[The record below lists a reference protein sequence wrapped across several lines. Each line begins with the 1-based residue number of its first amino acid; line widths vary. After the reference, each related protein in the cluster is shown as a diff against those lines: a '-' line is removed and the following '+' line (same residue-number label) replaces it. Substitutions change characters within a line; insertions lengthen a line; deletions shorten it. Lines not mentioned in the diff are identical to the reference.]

1 MSEHTHA
8 SSSETAATETPR
20 VVEGR
25 FECPEGLVVAV
36 ECLGRSYPT
45 VIGEQALTLKFPST
59 PEDPSRSQSNLVA
72 PESHY
77 AYPPRRT
84 DSDHE
89 LPDWGSISHFSAGIP
104 QSARVAMV
112 GFTFTTTGT
121 DEDASHT
128 CEMIEGDLDNWW
140 ERASMWLDIYSEL
153 NLLRHGRRKPG
164 ILGARYSAYLQ
175 HADGK
180 VKPVS
185 WTSHGIFRF
194 PRLIQLPSL
203 EELTTSFRAAGEGAV
218 LPQEWQYLRDARSW
232 LEAGQT
238 RRAVIDGCTAAE
250 VALTNQLDRLL
261 RSTDTAV
268 KSELLLRCPGV
279 AELGKLVRA
288 LGGITASRNRLEE
301 KLAKVRNLAVH
312 AGAEPSIDVATLA
325 LEVAAEAVE
334 HARPLAQLHSTI

>member
-1 MSEHTHA
+1 MSE
-8 SSSETAATETPR
+8 R
-20 VVEGR
+20 
-25 FECPEGLVVAV
+25 LVVAV
-36 ECLGRSYPT
+36 ECLGRYYPT

-59 PEDPSRSQSNLVA
+59 PEGPSRIQSNLVA

-77 AYPPRRT
+77 VYPPRRT
-84 DSDHE
+84 EPDHE
-89 LPDWGSISHFSAGIP
+89 LPDWGSINHFSAGIP
-104 QSARVAMV
+104 QCARVAMV

-121 DEDASHT
+121 DEEVSRT
-128 CEMIEGDLDNWW
+128 CEMIEGDLDSWW
-140 ERASMWLDIYSEL
+140 ERTSMWLDIYSEL

-164 ILGARYSAYLQ
+164 ILGARYVAYLQ

-180 VKPVS
+180 VKSVS
-185 WTSHGIFRF
+185 WTSSGIFQL
-194 PRLIQLPSL
+194 PKVIQLPSL
-203 EELTTSFRAAGEGAV
+203 DRLTTSFRAAGEGAT

-232 LEAGQT
+232 LEARQT

-261 RSTDTAV
+261 HSADTTV

-288 LGGITASRNRLEE
+288 LGGITAPRNRLEE
-301 KLAKVRNLAVH
+301 KLANVRKLAGH
-312 AGAEPSIDVATLA
+312 AGTEPSIDEATLA

-334 HARPLAQLHSTI
+334 HARPLAQLRSTI